1 MLGLELFKG
10 FKELVVLIDTDVS
23 MTVVVSSLADEADTR
38 IIYRR
43 RDLITL
49 YSYEFV
55 RGFEITEIVDKKN
68 SEDIL
73 SLFSMML
80 LRSF

>member
-1 MLGLELFKG
+1 MFKG

>member
-1 MLGLELFKG
+1 LFKG

-49 YSYEFV
+49 YSHEFV
-55 RGFEITEIVDKKN
+55 RRFEITEIVDKKN